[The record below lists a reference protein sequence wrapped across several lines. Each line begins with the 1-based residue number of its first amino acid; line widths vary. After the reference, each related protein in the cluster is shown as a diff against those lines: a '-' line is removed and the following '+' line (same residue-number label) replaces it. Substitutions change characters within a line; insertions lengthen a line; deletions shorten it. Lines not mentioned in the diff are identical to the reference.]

1 MMKYKLETVAAMD
14 LELSACTMTYAD
26 WNNSTGKLQTPRK
39 EGFRSIRGSFQGQKK
54 IFPVI
59 SLEGVLFWERSLL

>member
-1 MMKYKLETVAAMD
+1 MKYKLKTVAAMD
-14 LELSACTMTYAD
+14 LELSARIMTYAD

-39 EGFRSIRGSFQGQKK
+39 EGSHPIRGSFQSQKK